1 MVENKKKAL
10 FIYNSK
16 AGKSKIKTHLSD
28 IIDVFI
34 QADYLVTVHSTQ
46 YPHEAVEI
54 IGRIGNDEYDLIIC
68 SGGDGTLDEVV
79 TGMLLSGKSNPVG
92 YIPAGSTNDFAK
104 SLNISTNMVE
114 AAREI
119 TNENIF
125 QCDVGRFNEDVFV
138 YVAAFGLFTEVSY
151 STDQQMK
158 NVLGHMA
165 YILEGIKSLSSIKS
179 YKLHIEGEN
188 VVQDGEFIFGM
199 ISNSNSVGGLKNVTG
214 RDVELNDGLFE
225 VTLVKRPQNPI
236 ELNEI
241 AAAFVTQKMD
251 SKNITHFKTSW
262 LKVESD
268 EELKWT
274 LDGEYGGAFNRVVVK
289 NENKALSVLCGI
301 SREMI
306 GD

>member
-1 MVENKKKAL
+1 MGENKKKVL
-10 FIYNSK
+10 FIYNPK

-28 IIDVFI
+28 IIDVFV

-54 IGRIGNDEYDLIIC
+54 IGKTGNDEYALIIC

-79 TGMLLSGKSNPVG
+79 TGMLLSGKTIPVG

-119 TNENIF
+119 TNENVF

-158 NVLGHMA
+158 NTLGHMA

-274 LDGEYGGAFNRVVVK
+274 LDGEYGGAFNRVLVK

-301 SREMI
+301 SGEMI